1 MQALTIRQPWASM
14 IADGRKTIETRT
26 RQISYRGPLAI
37 VAGKTADIDACA
49 RFRIPPTTMPLGRI
63 LAVADLAGC
72 RPMTEDDNAAAMTE
86 YPSALAGII
95 PGMYA
100 WILKNV
106 RRIRPGEEIPC
117 RGMPSLFNPEVS
129 PETILATLA

>member
-1 MQALTIRQPWASM
+1 MKAITIRQPWASL

-37 VAGKTADIDACA
+37 MAGKTADFDACA
-49 RFRIPPTTMPLGRI
+49 RFGIPPTTVPLGRI
-63 LAVADLAGC
+63 LAVAELVDC
-72 RPMTEDDNAAAMTE
+72 RPMTEVDNAAAMTE
-86 YPSALAGII
+86 YPPALAGVI

-106 RRIRPGEEIPC
+106 RRIRPGEEILC
-117 RGMPSLFNPEVS
+117 RGMPSLFIPEVS